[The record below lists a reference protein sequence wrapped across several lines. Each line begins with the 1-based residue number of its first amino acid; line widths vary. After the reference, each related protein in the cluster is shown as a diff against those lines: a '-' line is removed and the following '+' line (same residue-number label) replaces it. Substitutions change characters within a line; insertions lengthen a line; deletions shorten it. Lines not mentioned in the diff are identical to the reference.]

1 MTSINT
7 LTQFNDAAKQ
17 ALNENIYGDSWKMTS
32 YLIQVLHKLET
43 YYTSLNEDNP
53 DCDFYTAQ
61 VATASAL
68 ELINNTYDVPTSD
81 ERFESVRE
89 LYDAT
94 VNLFIQDYSDDATAD
109 VVHISALA
117 NYVAEMRT
125 YCWNEYINEV
135 GPSEKA
141 FEALKLAKRDEKAV
155 ELAVKM
161 AADVIFAD

>member
-1 MTSINT
+1 MTSLAT
-7 LTQFNDAAKQ
+7 LQKFNDAAKQ

-32 YLIQVLHKLET
+32 YLIQILHKLET

-68 ELINNTYDVPTSD
+68 ELINNTYSVPTDD
-81 ERFESVRE
+81 ERFESVSE

-94 VNLFIQDYSDDATAD
+94 VNLFIQDYSDDAVAD
-109 VVHISALA
+109 VVHISNLA

-135 GPSEKA
+135 GPSEAA
-141 FEALKLAKRDEKAV
+141 FDALKLAKRDEKAV
-155 ELAVKM
+155 ELAIKM
-161 AADVIFAD
+161 AAEALFAD